1 LLAVWS
7 LTILEHDDSL
17 SRKADTPD
25 RYLLKLLGAIAL
37 LNVLHLV
44 DHILRGDFHWPI
56 DEQSVGFLVVA
67 TVILGGMALGV
78 WLYRTGLVGP
88 RFWTVVGVLG
98 LGLGWFSHFSPMT
111 DQPVSVI
118 YQKYAASWAGL
129 LAVGCLF
136 LLMLPVLGAT
146 VFAGYLW
153 KRERSS

>member
-1 LLAVWS
+1 MKSASDFRGLSMPDPRLL
-7 LTILEHDDSL
+7 
-17 SRKADTPD
+17 RF
-25 RYLLKLLGAIAL
+25 LGLIAI

-67 TVILGGMALGV
+67 TVILGGLGLGV
-78 WLYRTGLVGP
+78 RLYRSGLVGP
-88 RFWTVVGVLG
+88 RFWVIVGVLG
-98 LGLGWFSHFSPMT
+98 LGLGWLSHFSPMT

-118 YQKYAASWAGL
+118 YHGYVAPWAGV

-136 LLMLPVLGAT
+136 LLMFSVLGAT

-153 KRERSS
+153 RRGTHPDR